1 MEDYEEEDDS
11 YDYRFRRQMYM
22 YDEDIEAEVRDF
34 YRSMDED
41 FPGWSGGL

>member
-1 MEDYEEEDDS
+1 MEDYEEDDFFEKS
-11 YDYRFRRQMYM
+11 YYDYEYK
-22 YDEDIEAEVRDF
+22 DEEVRDF